1 MSSEKKN
8 FYGKEVTDAIKKAC
22 DEFGVAQEKLD
33 IEVVETGSTGIFG
46 LIRKKAYIK
55 ATLKTVAVEEE
66 VAKEVVEPRPQK
78 APSVQ
83 RAPGELEEDVS
94 EGAEEDIHLEEGEE
108 SEDTGDDLPEIAHV
122 LLDTEEGQ
130 ISLENLDIVQSEL
143 SRLLELMGY
152 PSQVQTES
160 SGISVHCCIQGGFE
174 EALTGQDGKT

>member
-1 MSSEKKN
+1 MSLEKKN

-78 APSVQ
+78 GTFCTA
-83 RAPGELEEDVS
+83 G
-94 EGAEEDIHLEEGEE
+94 
-108 SEDTGDDLPEIAHV
+108 
-122 LLDTEEGQ
+122 
-130 ISLENLDIVQSEL
+130 
-143 SRLLELMGY
+143 
-152 PSQVQTES
+152 
-160 SGISVHCCIQGGFE
+160 SG
-174 EALTGQDGKT
+174 